1 MRSST
6 PPSATSS
13 GAALGYSDLSTSQRS
28 RPALNAD
35 VFFMATQYVL
45 SVKKTSVSGVAAL
58 KALEWSR

>member
-35 VFFMATQYVL
+35 VFFMATQYAL
-45 SVKKTSVSGVAAL
+45 SVKKASVIDVVAL
-58 KALEWSR
+58 KALGQSR

>member
-1 MRSST
+1 MAASSY
-6 PPSATSS
+6 PDLLPLSS
-13 GAALGYSDLSTSQRS
+13 PG
-28 RPALNAD
+28 PALNAD